1 MMEEKPDIRKDSE
14 LVVHNVKAYL
24 LKSSTKSKLNLY
36 DHLSQVL
43 TKILDERPENVVD
56 IFEDISNEVKL
67 TCFSK
72 KLDTLREKREISPLW
87 ELAEIQKALFYK
99 TTEPEEDDWESPL
112 PNVMEMAF
120 YFEQAGVGLSRDETF
135 HIYLAMKQLTDGQT
149 LQRCR
154 FWGKILGTE
163 MNYLVVEAECR
174 EGEEEE
180 EDVMETESKESELKT
195 VDEEL
200 DEEENE
206 ESHEFPKSTYVPPP
220 IIPREE
226 NHFGANK
233 YIYFV
238 CNEPGQSWVKL
249 PMVTPA
255 QIVAARY
262 MRKFFTGR
270 LENRIVSFPPFPG
283 YEANYLRAQIAR
295 ISAGTH
301 VSPLGF
307 YQFGMEDDEEEE
319 EAVRDTYEENPDF
332 DGYPVQDM
340 VESLSKWVHHLQHIL
355 PQGRCVW
362 VNLSQKREKDEEED
376 EEDEEE
382 EDEGPDEPEPEVGP
396 PLLTPVSEDAE
407 LENTVPWTAMIS
419 SSLIP
424 QHSIAILRSNIWPG
438 AYTFATGRKFENI
451 YIGWGHKY
459 VAENYCPPLPP
470 QAQVEYPSVPEIFE
484 ISDPTV
490 AEELAF
496 RQAMEEEH
504 QGNEEMEEE
513 EEEQDEEDD
522 DDD

>member
-355 PQGRCVW
+355 PQYCNEQLVQTTAEDLKW
-362 VNLSQKREKDEEED
+362 MRE
-376 EEDEEE
+376 
-382 EDEGPDEPEPEVGP
+382 V
-396 PLLTPVSEDAE
+396 E